1 MTTDPLLTP
10 FRLKHLTLKNRLM
23 VTAHEP
29 AYAEDGLP
37 KARYRAYHAERARGG
52 VALTMTAGSALVS
65 RDSPPAFNNLLAWQ
79 DAIVPWLAELADACQ
94 GHGCAVMIQ
103 LTHLG
108 WRSRWDAGDWLPTLA
123 PGPRREPAHKAR
135 PKVMEDWDIARVITD
150 YADAAERMAAAGL
163 DGIELE
169 AYGHLLDA
177 FWSGHLNRLDPPWGG
192 DLAARMRF
200 PAAVIAAIRDRVG
213 PDFLLGV
220 RMTADDGQPGGISEA
235 DGIAIARALAASG
248 QVDFLN
254 VIRGRVDTDATLTD
268 TIPVQGMPAAPHL
281 DFAGRVRAE
290 TGLPTFHAARI
301 QDVATARH
309 AIAAGLLDM
318 VGMTRAHIA
327 EPHLVAKLAQGREAD
342 IRPCVGANYCLD
354 RIYQGAATLCIHNPA
369 TGREETL
376 PHTIGRS
383 PRPRRAVIVGAGPG
397 GLEAAR
403 VAAERGHRV
412 TVFEAAD
419 APGGQLR
426 LAARS
431 ARRRELMG
439 IVDWRMRQ
447 CERLGVT
454 FCFNSLAE
462 PGDIAAH
469 APDMVIVATGGLP
482 DTDVLET
489 GADLAVTA
497 WDILSGDVAP
507 GSDVLIW
514 DEAGD
519 HAGLQAAEAV
529 AAAGGRVEIMT
540 RDRTFAPE
548 VMGMNLVPYLRHL
561 QGQGAVL
568 TVARRLDGLT
578 RAGNRIRARIGTD
591 YSDFSDERDFDQV
604 VINAGTLPLDDLYFA
619 LKPRSRNRGA
629 VDWHALLDS
638 DAEPFPETDPDGAFT
653 LYRIGDAV
661 ASRNIHAAIHDA
673 LRLGVRW

>member
-1 MTTDPLLTP
+1 
-10 FRLKHLTLKNRLM
+10 
-23 VTAHEP
+23 
-29 AYAEDGLP
+29 
-37 KARYRAYHAERARGG
+37 
-52 VALTMTAGSALVS
+52 
-65 RDSPPAFNNLLAWQ
+65 
-79 DAIVPWLAELADACQ
+79 
-94 GHGCAVMIQ
+94 
-103 LTHLG
+103 
-108 WRSRWDAGDWLPTLA
+108 
-123 PGPRREPAHKAR
+123 
-135 PKVMEDWDIARVITD
+135 
-150 YADAAERMAAAGL
+150 
-163 DGIELE
+163 
-169 AYGHLLDA
+169 
-177 FWSGHLNRLDPPWGG
+177 
-192 DLAARMRF
+192 
-200 PAAVIAAIRDRVG
+200 
-213 PDFLLGV
+213 
-220 RMTADDGQPGGISEA
+220 
-235 DGIAIARALAASG
+235 
-248 QVDFLN
+248 
-254 VIRGRVDTDATLTD
+254 
-268 TIPVQGMPAAPHL
+268 
-281 DFAGRVRAE
+281 
-290 TGLPTFHAARI
+290 
-301 QDVATARH
+301 
-309 AIAAGLLDM
+309 
-318 VGMTRAHIA
+318 
-327 EPHLVAKLAQGREAD
+327 
-342 IRPCVGANYCLD
+342 
-354 RIYQGAATLCIHNPA
+354 
-369 TGREETL
+369 
-376 PHTIGRS
+376 
-383 PRPRRAVIVGAGPG
+383 
-397 GLEAAR
+397 
-403 VAAERGHRV
+403 
-412 TVFEAAD
+412 VFEAAD